1 MYEYGGFI
9 MGGYI
14 ADLSMVAIL
23 IIGITALM
31 GVMTNGFGEN
41 VFGGKKRSE
50 FVDQSARF
58 QTQWKKVGGKKK

>member
-1 MYEYGGFI
+1 MV
-9 MGGYI
+9 GYI
-14 ADLSMVAIL
+14 ADLTIVAIL

-31 GVMTNGFGEN
+31 GVLTNGFGEK

-58 QTQWKKVGGKKK
+58 QTRWKSVGGNKK